1 MRAVSREKIH
11 KLIGE
16 NRLLKPC
23 NAIIINLYI
32 GVVSIMQYSFNLVL
46 NNEEDTQN
54 LAQVLAQHFNSG
66 VIHLIGDLGAGK
78 TTLTRYFM
86 QALGHQGAVKS
97 PTYTLVEPYNIQGQD
112 IFHFDL
118 YRLNDPYELELMG
131 IRDYLETPN
140 ALFLFEWPSKG
151 GDEIP
156 APELLINIEKS
167 EDELTR
173 YATLNFASDSLKT
186 ALENRFS

>member
-1 MRAVSREKIH
+1 MGHRF
-11 KLIGE
+11 
-16 NRLLKPC
+16 LKPC
-23 NAIIINLYI
+23 DAIIIVLLVH
-32 GVVSIMQYSFNLVL
+32 VVSIMQYSFNLAL

-78 TTLTRYFM
+78 TTLSRFLL
-86 QALGHQGAVKS
+86 QSLGHKGAVKS
-97 PTYTLVEPYNIQGQD
+97 PTYTLVEPYSVQGKD

-131 IRDYLETPN
+131 IRDYLETEN
-140 ALFLFEWPSKG
+140 ALFIFEWPSKG

-156 APELLINIEKS
+156 APELMINIEKS
-167 EDELTR
+167 EDEMTR
-173 YATLNFASDSLKT
+173 HAALSFDDAALKQ
-186 ALENRFS
+186 ALEARFA

>member
-1 MRAVSREKIH
+1 
-11 KLIGE
+11 
-16 NRLLKPC
+16 
-23 NAIIINLYI
+23 
-32 GVVSIMQYSFNLVL
+32 MQYSFNLAL
-46 NNEEDTQN
+46 NNEDDTQN
-54 LAQVLAQHFNSG
+54 LAQVLAQHFSTG
-66 VIHLIGDLGAGK
+66 VVYLIGDLGAGK
-78 TTLTRYFM
+78 TTLTRYFL
-86 QALGHQGAVKS
+86 QSLGHQGAVKS
-97 PTYTLVEPYNIQGQD
+97 PTYTLVEPYNIQGKD

-156 APELLINIEKS
+156 EPDLIINIEKS

-173 YATLNFASDSLKT
+173 TASLSFSLAALNQ
-186 ALENRFS
+186 ALESHFNNA